1 MRYVIDPPPT
11 PAIPV
16 QGGGLFPVR
25 RVYCIGRNYAAH
37 AVEMG
42 GDPNREPPFF
52 FQKNPDDIDPSGQFP
67 YPRRSENV
75 HHEVELLVAL
85 ARGGEEIPADQAL
98 ACVWGYAVAIDM
110 TRRDLQDE
118 AKKLQRPWEIAKAFA
133 RSAPVGELVPAAAIG
148 HPSRGAITLAV
159 DGVLRQSG
167 DLSQMIWKVPE
178 IVAVLS
184 QYFTLAPGD
193 VILTGTPAGVGPVER
208 GQVME
213 AAIEGVGAIRVE
225 VV

>member
-1 MRYVIDPPPT
+1 MRYVIEPPPV
-11 PAIPV
+11 AMVPV
-16 QGGGLFPVR
+16 RGGGLFPVR

-37 AVEMG
+37 SLEMG

-52 FQKNPDDIDPSGQFP
+52 FQKNPDDLDPSGRFP
-67 YPRRSENV
+67 YPRRSKNV
-75 HHEVELLVAL
+75 HHEVELAVAL
-85 ARGGEEIPADQAL
+85 AAGGEDIPVERAL

-133 RSAPVGELVPAAAIG
+133 RSAPIGELVPASAIG
-148 HPSRGAITLAV
+148 HPARGAITLSV
-159 DGVLRQSG
+159 DGELRQSG

-178 IVAVLS
+178 IVATLS

-193 VILTGTPAGVGPVER
+193 VILTGTPSGVGPIER

>member
-16 QGGGLFPVR
+16 RGGGLFPVR

-52 FQKNPDDIDPSGQFP
+52 FQKNPDDLDPSGRFP

-75 HHEVELLVAL
+75 HHEVELLAAL

>member
-1 MRYVIDPPPT
+1 MRYVIDPPPI

-16 QGGGLFPVR
+16 RGGGLFPVR

-52 FQKNPDDIDPSGQFP
+52 FQKNPDDLDPSGRFP
-67 YPRRSENV
+67 YPRRSANV

-85 ARGGEEIPADQAL
+85 ARGGEEIPADRAL

-118 AKKLQRPWEIAKAFA
+118 AKKQQRPWEIAKAFA
-133 RSAPVGELVPAAAIG
+133 HSAPVGELVPAAAIG
-148 HPSRGAITLAV
+148 HPRRGAITLAV

-178 IVAVLS
+178 IVATLS
-184 QYFTLAPGD
+184 HYFTLAPGD

-213 AAIEGVGAIRVE
+213 AAIEGVGSIRVA

>member
-52 FQKNPDDIDPSGQFP
+52 FQKNPDDLDPSGQFP

>member
-1 MRYVIDPPPT
+1 MRYVIDPPPV

-16 QGGGLFPVR
+16 RGGGLFPVR

-52 FQKNPDDIDPSGQFP
+52 FQKNPDDLDPSGRFP
-67 YPRRSENV
+67 YPRRSQNV
-75 HHEVELLVAL
+75 HHEVELAVAL
-85 ARGGEEIPADQAL
+85 SRGGEDIPVATAL
-98 ACVWGYAVAIDM
+98 DHVYGYAVAIDM

-133 RSAPVGELVPAAAIG
+133 RSAPIGEIVPASEIG
-148 HPSRGAITLAV
+148 HPARGAITLAI
-159 DGVLRQSG
+159 DGELRQAG

-178 IVAVLS
+178 ILAVLS
-184 QYFTLAPGD
+184 AYFTLAPGD
-193 VILTGTPAGVGPVER
+193 VILTGTPAGVRPVER
-208 GQVME
+208 GQRLE
-213 AAIEGVGAIRVE
+213 AGIEGVGRLSVE
-225 VV
+225 MV

>member
-1 MRYVIDPPPT
+1 MRFLIDPPPV

-16 QGGGLFPVR
+16 RGGGLFPVR

-52 FQKNPDDIDPSGQFP
+52 FQKNPDDLDPSGRFP
-67 YPRRSENV
+67 YPRRSTNV
-75 HHEVELLVAL
+75 HHEVELAVAL
-85 ARGGEEIPADQAL
+85 GRGGEDIPVERAL
-98 ACVWGYAVAIDM
+98 DCVFGYAVAIDM

-133 RSAPVGELVPAAAIG
+133 RSAPVSEFVPAALVG

-159 DGVLRQSG
+159 DGEIRQAG
-167 DLSQMIWKVPE
+167 DLGQMIWKVPE

-184 QYFTLAPGD
+184 QYFTLAAGD
-193 VILTGTPAGVGPVER
+193 VILTGTPAGVGPVAR

-213 AAIEGVGAIRVE
+213 AAIEGVGRLRVE